1 MIKRLRK
8 GIVSVGNRFVGK
20 QVMRKRGI
28 ETLEMAILV
37 IVVLAVAV
45 VFKDQLIDVLKDIM
59 EFVKTTAKSMFG

>member
-8 GIVSVGNRFVGK
+8 GIVSEGNGFVGK

-59 EFVKTTAKSMFG
+59 DFVKTTSKSMFG

>member
-8 GIVSVGNRFVGK
+8 GIVSVGNVFVGK